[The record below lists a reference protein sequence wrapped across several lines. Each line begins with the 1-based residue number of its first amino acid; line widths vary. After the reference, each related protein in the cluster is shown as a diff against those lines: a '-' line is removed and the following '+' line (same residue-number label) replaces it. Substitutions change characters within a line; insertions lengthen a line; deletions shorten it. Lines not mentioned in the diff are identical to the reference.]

1 VSFTPGAPL
10 RRSFKEDRE
19 ERKRKKESR
28 QRIRIVAAIAVL
40 AVASAG
46 AYVAYARPDLSAIL
60 SGFTHQAAPKP
71 TPKATAAT
79 RLLAYHPPKPIGLFG
94 ATPTPLP
101 TTTPVPTPTP
111 QPTPTPTPGPKK
123 TPAPRP
129 KPSAAAA
136 RTLRPLNLA
145 AVGNS
150 FAQPPTPAPLG
161 TNLPTQPPATPAPAT
176 PTPAPAEVYAP
187 QIVVDARFATR
198 IQPDYPEIA
207 KEQNATGTATVL
219 VTVGPKG
226 NVISQRLER
235 SAGHPAL
242 DQAALAAAS
251 RSSFL
256 PPKIDGKPATETY
269 RIVYTFAP

>member
-28 QRIRIVAAIAVL
+28 QRIRIIAGIAVL
-40 AVASAG
+40 VIVGAG
-46 AYVAYARPDLSAIL
+46 AYVAYARPDFNALLGS
-60 SGFTHQAAPKP
+60 FTHQAAPKP
-71 TPKATAAT
+71 TPKATLASH
-79 RLLAYHPPKPIGLFG
+79 LLVYHPPKSLSLLN
-94 ATPTPLP
+94 ASPTPLP

-123 TPAPRP
+123 TPAPKP
-129 KPSAAAA
+129 KPSAAAL
-136 RTLRPLNLA
+136 RTLRTANLA
-145 AVGNS
+145 ALNNT

-161 TNLPTQPPATPAPAT
+161 TNPPTSPPATPIPAT
-176 PTPAPAEVYAP
+176 PTPAAEVYAP
-187 QIVVDARFATR
+187 QIVVDARFANR
-198 IQPDYPEIA
+198 ILPDYPEIA
-207 KEQNATGTATVL
+207 KEQNASGTATVL

-226 NVISQRLER
+226 NVISQRLEK

-242 DQAALAAAS
+242 DQAALAAAA